1 MTTESNVSSGAETEI
16 TAPVQAETIP
26 STATEQPE
34 EATTAETPSE
44 TQEDREAKAAKALQ
58 RRVDR
63 LTRDRY
69 AERARAEQAERELE
83 TLRQR
88 VSQPEEKPEVDVQA
102 EAKRMA
108 DEMLSQRE
116 LKAKVNDV
124 LSKGRS
130 IEGFEAAAG
139 LAVEELGLVDGR
151 GNPTPSLFA
160 LLDTDSPAELLHHIG
175 SNPDLAESLSGL
187 SPTRLAVR
195 LAKLEEELKAA
206 KAPKTSAAP
215 KPIKPVGGP
224 AVSSD
229 EYSPSMTNAQ
239 FDAWRARQI
248 AARRK

>member
-16 TAPVQAETIP
+16 TAPVEADIDP
-26 STATEQPE
+26 SPATEQPE
-34 EATTAETPSE
+34 EAGADKATESP
-44 TQEDREAKAAKALQ
+44 EDRAAKALEAKQ
-58 RRVDR
+58 RRIDR

-83 TLRQR
+83 ALRQR
-88 VSQPEEKPEVDVQA
+88 VNQPEEKPEVDVQA